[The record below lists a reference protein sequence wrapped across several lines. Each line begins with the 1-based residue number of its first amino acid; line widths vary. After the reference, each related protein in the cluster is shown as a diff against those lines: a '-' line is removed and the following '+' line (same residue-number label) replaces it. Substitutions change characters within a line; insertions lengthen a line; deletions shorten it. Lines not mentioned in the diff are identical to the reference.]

1 MFVELPGREHCPDRN
16 RWQRARLCYADHN
29 GLTDLYNS
37 VESKSIWVE
46 FLSKSLQNFELSEL
60 SGGHDH
66 DLLSAL
72 LPPFWDQL
80 VLEPRFFQFS
90 QDNAPFCFT
99 QIEFGFD
106 FIPLH
111 MITFTL
117 RTTHKFFHLLISTC
131 SKAYLSHCE
140 QSWLSIPIQTCFL
153 HPPTFFFSTKL
164 KSAEKLNT
172 AVMYGAELRLPLFL
186 SLIGFNKRLFDQRVT
201 PP

>member
-1 MFVELPGREHCPDRN
+1 
-16 RWQRARLCYADHN
+16 
-29 GLTDLYNS
+29 
-37 VESKSIWVE
+37 
-46 FLSKSLQNFELSEL
+46 
-60 SGGHDH
+60 
-66 DLLSAL
+66 
-72 LPPFWDQL
+72 
-80 VLEPRFFQFS
+80 
-90 QDNAPFCFT
+90 
-99 QIEFGFD
+99 
-106 FIPLH
+106 

-201 PP
+201 PPWPTIYNCLPTAGPLIHYLFPVPFILVCPVDWLGKFTFLWLTLVPLVCSRLVYSCKICRCPTSLF